1 MPKIEV
7 SETIE
12 RPVKEV
18 WAYLSDPGSIPEW
31 FASTQEVEVLTDGG
45 LKRGARVRSVDR
57 FLGRSMEFVSEV
69 SEYDPP
75 HRLGLEIMEGSFDGH
90 QQFELQPEGD
100 TTRVT
105 MRAEGE
111 AGFGGVFGK
120 LLDPVV
126 TAAFRRE
133 AQSDLGRLKDLLEI
147 QAAEEA
153 I

>member
-7 SETIE
+7 TETVE
-12 RPVKEV
+12 RPVEDV
-18 WAYLSDPGSIPEW
+18 WAFLTDLEAMPEW

-45 LKRGARVRSVDR
+45 LRNGARVRSVDR

-69 SEYDPP
+69 TQYDPP
-75 HRLGLEIMEGSFDGH
+75 HRLGLEIMEGPFDGH
-90 QQFELQPEGD
+90 QQFELQSEGD
-100 TTRVT
+100 STRVT
-105 MRAEGE
+105 MSAEGE

-120 LLDPVV
+120 LLDPVI

-133 AQSDLGRLKDLLEI
+133 AQSDLGRLKDILEI

>member
-7 SETIE
+7 TETVE
-12 RPVKEV
+12 RPVEDV
-18 WAYLSDPGSIPEW
+18 WAFMTDLGAMPEW
-31 FASTQEVEVLTDGG
+31 FASTQAVEVLTDGG
-45 LKRGARVRSVDR
+45 LKKGARVRSVDR

-75 HRLGLEIMEGSFDGH
+75 HRLGLEVMEGSFDGH

-100 TTRVT
+100 STRVT

-126 TAAFRRE
+126 SAAFRRE

-153 I
+153 S